1 MERIPVYASTDYE
14 VIIGTELLDKTGEY
28 IIEALNGA
36 GIGSGGLNGAG
47 ASSVGV
53 NAKPIKKDAV
63 AVIVSDDNV
72 FPLYGERL
80 ENSLHEAGFRTL
92 KFVFPHGE
100 KSKSLATYGE
110 LLEFMCESKV
120 RRSDMI
126 VALGGGVVGD
136 LAGFA
141 AATYQRGIDF
151 VQVPTTLLAAV
162 DSSVGGKTAVDLKS
176 GKNQVGA
183 FYQPRLVLCDI
194 DTLKTLP
201 KEEYECGCGEIIK
214 YAILESEEFFDEL
227 MEKPVSEQYEHV
239 IATCVKIK
247 KHYVEN
253 DEFDTG
259 LRMKL
264 NLGHTFGHAVETCSG
279 YSVLHGQAVAMG
291 MAAVTRA
298 ASEMGLCSRETAVR
312 VLEILDRYELP
323 KDISF
328 GLDEMYG
335 AMLVDKKNNG
345 TVTNLIVP
353 AAIGHCKIMK
363 IPTDKLKGW
372 LEEGGVQG

>member
-1 MERIPVYASTDYE
+1 MERIQIYASTDYE
-14 VIIGTELLDKTGEY
+14 VMIGNDLLDKAGDH
-28 IIEALNGA
+28 IADALKMQ
-36 GIGSGGLNGAG
+36 SGFAN
-47 ASSVGV
+47 
-53 NAKPIKKDAV
+53 IT

-80 ENSLHEAGFRTL
+80 KKSLNAKGFKTL
-92 KFVFPHGE
+92 EFVFPHGE

-120 RRSDMI
+120 KRSDMI

-141 AATYQRGIDF
+141 AATYQRGISF
-151 VQVPTTLLAAV
+151 IQVPTTLLAAV
-162 DSSVGGKTAVDLKS
+162 DSSVGGKTAVDLKN

-239 IATCVKIK
+239 IAICVTIK

-279 YSVLHGQAVAMG
+279 YNILHGQAVAMG

-298 ASEMGLCSRETAVR
+298 ASEMGLCSRETAAKVIE
-312 VLEILDRYELP
+312 LLDRYELS
-323 KDISF
+323 KDIPF
-328 GLDEMYG
+328 HVEEMYK
-335 AMLVDKKNNG
+335 AMLVDKKNTG
-345 TVTNLIVP
+345 SVTNLIVP
-353 AAIGHCKIMK
+353 TAIGNCRIMK

-372 LEEGGVQG
+372 LEEGGVED

>member
-1 MERIPVYASTDYE
+1 MERIHIHASTDYDV
-14 VIIGTELLDKTGEY
+14 VIGNDLLDKAGDY
-28 IIEALNGA
+28 ISDALKIEQGA
-36 GIGSGGLNGAG
+36 GN
-47 ASSVGV
+47 
-53 NAKPIKKDAV
+53 KT

-80 ENSLHEAGFRTL
+80 EAALTEKGFKTL
-92 KFVFPHGE
+92 EFVFPHGE

-110 LLEFMCESKV
+110 LLEFMCESKAK
-120 RRSDMI
+120 RSDII

-136 LAGFA
+136 LSGFA
-141 AATYQRGIDF
+141 AASYQRGIAF
-151 VQVPTTLLAAV
+151 IQIPTTLLAAV
-162 DSSVGGKTAVDLKS
+162 DSSVGGKTAVDLKG

-227 MEKPVSEQYEHV
+227 MEKPVSDQYEHV
-239 IATCVKIK
+239 IATCVNIK

-279 YSVLHGQAVAMG
+279 YNILHGQAVAMG
-291 MAAVTRA
+291 MAAVTKA
-298 ASEMGLCSRETAVR
+298 ASEMGLCSKETTTK
-312 VLEILDRYELP
+312 VLALLDKYELP

-328 GLDEMYG
+328 SLEDMYE
-335 AMLVDKKNNG
+335 AMLVDKKNSG

-353 AAIGHCKIMK
+353 TAIGSCKIMK

-372 LEEGGVQG
+372 LEEGGCL

>member
-1 MERIPVYASTDYE
+1 MERIQIYASTDYE
-14 VIIGTELLDKTGEY
+14 VVIGNNLLDRAGDY
-28 IIEALNGA
+28 IADALKLQ
-36 GIGSGGLNGAG
+36 SGFSN
-47 ASSVGV
+47 
-53 NAKPIKKDAV
+53 IT

-80 ENSLHEAGFRTL
+80 KKALNDKGFKTL
-92 KFVFPHGE
+92 EFVFPHGE

-120 RRSDMI
+120 KRSDMI

-136 LAGFA
+136 LSGFA
-141 AATYQRGIDF
+141 AASYQRGINF
-151 VQVPTTLLAAV
+151 IQIPTSLLAAV

-214 YAILESEEFFDEL
+214 YAILESDEFFDEL
-227 MEKPVSEQYEHV
+227 LEKPVSEQYEHV
-239 IATCVKIK
+239 IATCVTIK

-279 YSVLHGQAVAMG
+279 YSILHGQAVAMG
-291 MAAVTRA
+291 MAVVTRA

-312 VLEILDRYELP
+312 VLELLDRYELP
-323 KDISF
+323 KDIPF
-328 GLDEMYG
+328 HVQEMYE
-335 AMLVDKKNNG
+335 AMLVDKKNTG
-345 TVTNLIVP
+345 SVTNLIVP
-353 AAIGHCKIMK
+353 TAIGNCRIMK
-363 IPTDKLKGW
+363 IQTDKLKGW
-372 LEEGGVQG
+372 LAEGGVED

>member
-1 MERIPVYASTDYE
+1 MEKIPVYASTDYE
-14 VIIGTELLDKTGEY
+14 VIIGSGLIDEAGNYIAAALKLEQGTE
-28 IIEALNGA
+28 
-36 GIGSGGLNGAG
+36 
-47 ASSVGV
+47 
-53 NAKPIKKDAV
+53 KKIT

-72 FPLYGERL
+72 FPLYGERVKKALNEQGFKTL
-80 ENSLHEAGFRTL
+80 E
-92 KFVFPHGE
+92 FVFTHGE
-100 KSKSLATYGE
+100 RSKSLETYGK
-110 LLEFMCESKV
+110 LLEFMCESHVK
-120 RRSDMI
+120 RSDMI

-151 VQVPTTLLAAV
+151 IQVPTTLLAAV
-162 DSSVGGKTAVDLKS
+162 DSSVGGKTAVDLVS

-194 DTLKTLP
+194 DTLSTLP
-201 KEEYECGCGEIIK
+201 PEEYACGCGEIIK

-227 MEKPVSEQYEHV
+227 LEKPVSEQYEHV
-239 IATCVKIK
+239 IATCVNIK

-279 YSVLHGQAVAMG
+279 YTILHGQAVAKG
-291 MAAVTRA
+291 MAAVTLA
-298 ASEMGLCSRETAVR
+298 ASEMGLCSKETAAR
-312 VLEILDRYELP
+312 VLEILDRYDLP

-328 GLDEMYG
+328 GVEEMYN
-335 AMLVDKKNNG
+335 AMLVDKKNSG

-353 AAIGHCKIMK
+353 MAIGNCRIMK
-363 IPTDKLKGW
+363 IPTEKLKGW
-372 LEEGGVQG
+372 LEEGGVEG